1 MVKSENGFSET
12 GVLSASVKMPR
23 GIMAMNRNGL

>member
-12 GVLSASVKMPR
+12 GVLSTSVKINR
-23 GIMAMNRNGL
+23 GTMAMNRNGL